1 MHVAQDAEKTAGPER
16 EVPVDPNL
24 DPGNLQRTATQTSSS
39 PARSFAE
46 QYPHRDLVE
55 QKVRELSEAAD
66 SELKE
71 IQLRELAEAEEALLK
86 DALGKIHGV
95 RLRSIVIPGHTF
107 LVINQESTE
116 EEDIEAV
123 VQLCEE
129 TGVLFDGEGDK
140 HLLLLAPDRQPHYF
154 INGLQI
160 LATKENRT
168 GQRTEAN
175 EKGKKHPV

>member
-1 MHVAQDAEKTAGPER
+1 
-16 EVPVDPNL
+16 
-24 DPGNLQRTATQTSSS
+24 
-39 PARSFAE
+39 
-46 QYPHRDLVE
+46 
-55 QKVRELSEAAD
+55 LSEAAE

-71 IQLRELAEAEEALLK
+71 VQLRELAEAEEAALK
-86 DALGKIHGV
+86 DALVKIHGV
-95 RLRSIVIPGHTF
+95 RLISIVIPGNTF

-154 INGLQI
+154 INGLPV
-160 LATKENRT
+160 LATRELLELAGVKLEAVSPAGPWHSQNTTTRLNIYQENQT
-168 GQRTEAN
+168 Y
-175 EKGKKHPV
+175 